1 MKKNCVRYLILI
13 VMGLIILAPFFYAVI
28 VSFESA
34 EDTLAF
40 PPVFVPGKIYI
51 KSYLEAFRT
60 APLVIFIIN
69 SFCYLDFSHYYEL
82 SRPIGQL
89 TYFTHL
95 NFHCFYFS
103 VLRSMMAHSG
113 VRL

>member
-69 SFCYLDFSHYYEL
+69 SFVVT
-82 SRPIGQL
+82 IGYHRAGYNVQSCRICICL
-89 TYFTHL
+89 FRI
-95 NFHCFYFS
+95 S
-103 VLRSMMAHSG
+103 V
-113 VRL
+113 